1 MKEIV
6 STKSEKLVKLLT
18 AEGYSY
24 SAVMKALRKKDIKV
38 NGKRI
43 SKDVPII
50 KGDLITV
57 YIEENKKNF
66 CDVLFSDENVLI
78 VYKYSG
84 VTSDE
89 VCEFL
94 SQNQKVYYVHRL
106 DRNTDGIMIFA
117 LNQLAEEEL
126 LKGFKNRTFE
136 KYYIT
141 EVYGNLPENNGTL
154 AHYLVKDSENSVVKI
169 YDEQVN
175 GSVKIITKY
184 KVIKRL
190 ENSTLLEVE
199 LVTGKTHQIRAHFA
213 HIGNFVIG
221 DGKYGKESINRQF
234 GAKTQRLTAYK
245 LVLHFD
251 GGALKYLDGK
261 TTEIKYPYATGR
273 IHT

>member
-94 SQNQKVYYVHRL
+94 SQKQKVYYVHRL
-106 DRNTDGIMIFA
+106 DRNTDGVMIFA

-273 IHT
+273 IHA